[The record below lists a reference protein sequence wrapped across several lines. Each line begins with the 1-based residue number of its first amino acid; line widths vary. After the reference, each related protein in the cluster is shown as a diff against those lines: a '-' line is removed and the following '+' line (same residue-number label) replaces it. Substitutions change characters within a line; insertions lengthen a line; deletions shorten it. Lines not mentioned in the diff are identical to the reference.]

1 MGDSAWGGAF
11 NPRRMLETALSE
23 TDFESVSH
31 EQMRSMIE
39 AADPETTS
47 KLGGKLKKAA
57 VVIEEIGTELRT
69 RMTAVAWEGE
79 GGEAFREWGAK
90 VANETLRLSEF
101 SRTSGAWLTEA
112 ATVLAEVKGAM
123 PPPSSGSRA
132 LLDAFFERNP
142 GGRLMLSEAT
152 VAQSKDSGGNSV
164 LMGPTPKQA
173 LAAQTRLNEDHA
185 EAVRL
190 MTKLAGSYRWSSMN
204 MSAAERPAFPPPPAA
219 VMPKRREVDGVEYRP
234 DGKAGTE
241 SGRPAGSD
249 DVPAGTS
256 PSGRQSIEPS
266 SRVADVVRRSETPIQ
281 PDAGAAMGLA
291 GGVAAPQA
299 PQTGPAAGPAQTG
312 GNVPTSSGGFGLPVS
327 PVPPVAMRGVNG
339 TFGGPT
345 TGRSSPPVGRPMTG
359 QPVAN
364 GAAGRPTSRGP
375 VDHGIVGGRPT
386 PPNSGRPAGA
396 IPRGTVVG
404 NEPAH
409 GYGRGAMGS
418 GGTMGGVGRGSGH
431 NAAGGRRLASEP
443 GGTAGN
449 RVQRSGVVGQ
459 PSAPSGTGVARGLSG
474 QTPNGLAGGRGG
486 AAPNGGA
493 RSSPARA
500 SRAEGR
506 RDHLT
511 EDEETC
517 TQNGR
522 RVVPPVID

>member
-57 VVIEEIGTELRT
+57 VKIEEIGTELRT

-90 VANETLRLSEF
+90 VADETLRLSEF

-123 PPPSSGSRA
+123 PPPSSSSRA

-152 VAQSKDSGGNSV
+152 AAQSKDSGGNSV

-204 MSAAERPAFPPPPAA
+204 MSAAERPKFPPPPAA
-219 VMPKRREVDGVEYRP
+219 VMPERENIRGSRRYYSGDEETTAP
-234 DGKAGTE
+234 GTAE
-241 SGRPAGSD
+241 RSAAT
-249 DVPAGTS
+249 VPASAFDVGGGRNSRASLPAVEAPGIAPDRAVGVNIAGVVDS
-256 PSGRQSIEPS
+256 PP
-266 SRVADVVRRSETPIQ
+266 
-281 PDAGAAMGLA
+281 
-291 GGVAAPQA
+291 AP
-299 PQTGPAAGPAQTG
+299 AGPALNAGQPAG
-312 GNVPTSSGGFGLPVS
+312 GPAPPHGDATPHPGTASAPFTRSGPGSSGP
-327 PVPPVAMRGVNG
+327 
-339 TFGGPT
+339 
-345 TGRSSPPVGRPMTG
+345 
-359 QPVAN
+359 
-364 GAAGRPTSRGP
+364 AGRPTPFTSRLVGPAQAVAGGTPRRPLPGP
-375 VDHGIVGGRPT
+375 VDQGIHGGRPA
-386 PPNSGRPAGA
+386 PPSGGRPAGA

-404 NEPAH
+404 GDQAR
-409 GYGRGAMGS
+409 GYGRPMGPV
-418 GGTMGGVGRGSGH
+418 GGVGPGGGQPGV
-431 NAAGGRRLASEP
+431 AAGRRLAAESGGVVGGRAPRPGTAMGHRLTP
-443 GGTAGN
+443 GGTGPV
-449 RVQRSGVVGQ
+449 RGQ
-459 PSAPSGTGVARGLSG
+459 AA
-474 QTPNGLAGGRGG
+474 AGGTADGRG
-486 AAPNGGA
+486 AAPAQPGGGN
-493 RSSPARA
+493 S
-500 SRAEGR
+500 GR
-506 RDHLT
+506 DRKAKRPSNPG
-511 EDEETC
+511 EDDTTW
-517 TQNGR
+517 TQGSR
-522 RVVPPVID
+522 RVVPPVVD